1 MFDSASS
8 KNLNDPNPNKR
19 PISHKNAVV
28 FDNLRKAHSLFKEA
42 VKVCRKTTNQVGT
55 PPCFTGIV
63 WTTTAILG
71 LYEQEKL
78 DMQGVQPNK
87 NYFLMTNRLTQDA
100 IENLFS
106 VMRQKNGYNRNP
118 TARTFRC
125 YYGHICSYS
134 LMKCLSTCIPII
146 VNKMTVNFI
155 LSMY

>member
-1 MFDSASS
+1 MFYFLLLDEVAIMKSIEYNKVLDEIKGFESTTAIYTSQFIDIVNKMFDSASS

-19 PISHKNAVV
+19 PISYKNAVV
-28 FDNLRKAHSLFKEA
+28 FDNLRKAQSLFKEA

-100 IENLFS
+100 
-106 VMRQKNGYNRNP
+106 
-118 TARTFRC
+118 
-125 YYGHICSYS
+125 
-134 LMKCLSTCIPII
+134 
-146 VNKMTVNFI
+146 
-155 LSMY
+155 